1 MKRSHPL
8 LETSFFWPTSVYESL
23 PFSTAPQ
30 SSLPLAG
37 WDAVPL
43 GNCRIRPVR
52 SANSPSRILLSRLQ
66 RKPRGPSH
74 NPWRKS
80 AEGRGSALLNNLT
93 HGQLFG
99 TPGWSFPCFTRPC
112 TSPLPPIGLRQ
123 RCSLDNPGTISQARA
138 PRPPSSLH
146 EGPAGRWPARLHR
159 TRAEAGTD
167 GKPRSSAVPNSG
179 PRSRSPAL
187 SRHR

>member
-43 GNCRIRPVR
+43 GNRRIRPSR
-52 SANSPSRILLSRLQ
+52 SANSPSRILLNRLQ

-80 AEGRGSALLNNLT
+80 AEGRGSALLNSLT

-99 TPGWSFPCFTRPC
+99 TPGWSFRPSPCFTRPC
-112 TSPLPPIGLRQ
+112 TSPLPPTGLRQ

-138 PRPPSSLH
+138 PRPPSSLRRPSRQVAGPSAQD
-146 EGPAGRWPARLHR
+146 EGGGRHGR
-159 TRAEAGTD
+159 EASELRR
-167 GKPRSSAVPNSG
+167 PQF
-179 PRSRSPAL
+179 RSPV
-187 SRHR
+187 

>member
-43 GNCRIRPVR
+43 GNCRIRPIR
-52 SANSPSRILLSRLQ
+52 SANSPSRILLNRLQ

-99 TPGWSFPCFTRPC
+99 TPGWSFGPSPCFTRPC

-123 RCSLDNPGTISQARA
+123 RCSLDDPGTISQARA
-138 PRPPSSLH
+138 PRPPSSLRRPSRQVAGPSAQD
-146 EGPAGRWPARLHR
+146 EGG
-159 TRAEAGTD
+159 G
-167 GKPRSSAVPNSG
+167 
-179 PRSRSPAL
+179 
-187 SRHR
+187 RHRREASELRRPQFRAPV